1 MSTLISKISGYRNSD
16 TWGLYVG
23 AGIGV
28 VLVGVIALLYRAYP
42 DWTLRI
48 GLLLVNEIGG
58 IVCGA
63 LIAAGLFLAQIT
75 EKDDRD
81 GIVLSGQLLCGGI
94 VALTISLAAGI
105 AMLRI

>member
-1 MSTLISKISGYRNSD
+1 MSTLTSKITNYRSSD

-28 VLVGVIALLYRAYP
+28 VLVGVITLLYRAYP
-42 DWTLRI
+42 GWTLRI

-63 LIAAGLFLAQIT
+63 LIAVALFLAQIT
-75 EKDDRD
+75 EEYDRA
-81 GIVLSGQLLCGGI
+81 GKVLCAQLMCSGI
-94 VALTISLAAGI
+94 VALIISLAAGI